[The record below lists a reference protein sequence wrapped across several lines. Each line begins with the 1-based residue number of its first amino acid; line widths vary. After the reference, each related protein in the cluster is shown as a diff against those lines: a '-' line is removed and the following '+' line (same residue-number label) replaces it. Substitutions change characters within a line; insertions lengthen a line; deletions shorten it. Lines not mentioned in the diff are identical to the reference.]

1 MATVFAR
8 IVQQPSVAAAA
19 AVKPRVVLTFSLYP
33 REARDFVR
41 AGLRGTTK
49 VMLKLNC
56 DTVTQTYCTR
66 GSELDAPSTVLEA
79 SFRTRPWSSMG
90 RGRLY

>member
-49 VMLKLNC
+49 VMLTKLNC
-56 DTVTQTYCTR
+56 DTVTQTYCTL
-66 GSELDAPSTVLEA
+66 GSELLRAKHST
-79 SFRTRPWSSMG
+79 
-90 RGRLY
+90 